1 MDTAATTETPETF
14 LTIRKGDY
22 VMQHENCFG
31 EVSISLCIASG
42 PVKTTWV
49 GESSYGLFVG
59 SGHRGDTFPHST
71 KSFRI
76 WTKEQVE
83 QFQKIRQSLFEEM
96 GCPRGEAREAFK
108 TRVRE
113 IALGM

>member
-1 MDTAATTETPETF
+1 MDTAATTTETF

-31 EVSISLCIASG
+31 EVSVSLCIASG
-42 PVKTTWV
+42 PVQTTWV
-49 GESSYGLFVG
+49 GEGAYGKFDG
-59 SGHRGDTFPHST
+59 YGHRGSTFPHS
-71 KSFRI
+71 SNSYRI
-76 WTKEQVE
+76 WTEEQVK
-83 QFQKIRQSLFEEM
+83 QFQKIRQSVFEEM